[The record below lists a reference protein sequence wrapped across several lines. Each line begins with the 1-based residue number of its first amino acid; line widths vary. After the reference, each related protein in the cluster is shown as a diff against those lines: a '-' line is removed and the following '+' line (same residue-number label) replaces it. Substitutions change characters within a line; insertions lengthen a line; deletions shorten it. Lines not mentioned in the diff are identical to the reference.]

1 MTVGIDTNYT
11 NFGFENNN
19 SVMNFQNPLNTKGLN
34 NNSLFNFNGSGNS
47 YDEDLLMPDSL
58 KTSIFQNTTTPQ
70 TQNYS
75 SVPTFQSNNVQQAVE
90 NPKMQQKTE
99 ISNRSADEKLTAEQ
113 LQSELMNRFDRSDI
127 NVAQTEQGNTYV
139 KTNAYKKSGAV
150 LGLLAPVAGKFV
162 QLFKGGKFS
171 ELFKMKQI
179 AIACPVVGLA
189 GLAVGSLIDSYVN
202 SQRAK
207 AADEAKPEQ
216 MTPQQQSMAA

>member
-11 NFGFENNN
+11 NFGFGNNN
-19 SVMNFQNPLNTKGLN
+19 SIMNFQNPLNTKGLN
-34 NNSLFNFNGSGNS
+34 NNSLFNLNS
-47 YDEDLLMPDSL
+47 TINNYDDDFLMPDSL
-58 KTSIFQNTTTPQ
+58 KTSIFQNVTTPQ
-70 TQNYS
+70 NQNYS
-75 SVPTFQSNNVQQAVE
+75 PAPTFQSNNSQTVE
-90 NPKMQQKTE
+90 TPKMQQKPE
-99 ISNRSADEKLTAEQ
+99 ISNLSADEKLTAEQ
-113 LQSELMNRFDRSDI
+113 LQSELINRFDRSDS

-216 MTPQQQSMAA
+216 MTSQQSMAA